1 MTQNIQSLK
10 TKFFQVLFQVYIQ
23 LFCEFIAG
31 SVGKQN

>member
-23 LFCEFIAG
+23 FCEFIAG